1 MKNFTDFPAAMLAD
15 LETAANLDLSHEDDD
30 PAVTAM
36 PFRESDLCS
45 STFEEH
51 NSDPPALEQEAVL
64 GELAFDELIQ
74 AWQGVAPVDEI
85 PETSVIACPRS
96 QEDDSD
102 VAERSHQI
110 GDNLAHDG
118 ETDGRE
124 LPQPRFGD

>member
-1 MKNFTDFPAAMLAD
+1 MKNFTDFPAVILAD
-15 LETAANLDLSHEDDD
+15 LETAANLDLTHEDDD
-30 PAVTAM
+30 PAVTSM

-64 GELAFDELIQ
+64 GELVFDELIQ

-85 PETSVIACPRS
+85 PETSAIPRPSS
-96 QEDDSD
+96 QGDDSD
-102 VAERSHQI
+102 VTERSHQI
-110 GDNLAHDG
+110 GDDVTHDG